1 MWEKMIHA
9 LLLSDRLFEK
19 DLEEKCSL
27 YRATQNRLRD
37 FSAIERLELSRR
49 EIQSIINYNNSMTY
63 TVGKP
68 ILSV

>member
-19 DLEEKCSL
+19 DLEDKCSL
-27 YRATQNRLRD
+27 YRAMDHRLRD
-37 FSAIERLELSRR
+37 FSAIEQIELSHR
-49 EIQSIINYNNSMTY
+49 EIQSIVDYNNSMTY